1 MPIDKALYEAPQT
14 SIEIDDGEDIEI
26 VIDEEGATVEIE
38 EEDSVD
44 FYDNLAPVL
53 EEDVLQR
60 VALDLSAL
68 FEADKSSRQD
78 WEMTY
83 AKGLE
88 LLGLRLD
95 ERTKPFRGAAGA
107 THPLLTEAIVQFKPQ
122 A

>member
-14 SIEIDDGEDIEI
+14 SIKVDDGEDIEI

-68 FEADKSSRQD
+68 FEVDKSSRQD

-88 LLGLRLD
+88 LNGPS
-95 ERTKPFRGAAGA
+95 PFEEQPVRP
-107 THPLLTEAIVQFKPQ
+107 TRF
-122 A
+122 